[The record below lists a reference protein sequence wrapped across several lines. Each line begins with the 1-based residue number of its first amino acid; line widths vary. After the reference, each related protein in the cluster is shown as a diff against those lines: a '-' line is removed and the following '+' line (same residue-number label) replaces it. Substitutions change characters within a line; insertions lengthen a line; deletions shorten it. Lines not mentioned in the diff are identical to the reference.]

1 MSNTIKDIL
10 AQRGTGRSLIDDLTI
25 QINKLKKARF
35 VLADQYGLPIDIGL
49 GAYYIPEKFCDA
61 QAEYEDL
68 SKKDQKLFREFEAEF
83 EDYFYMTEYGGGV
96 WQPSRNC

>member
-1 MSNTIKDIL
+1 MSETIKDIL
-10 AQRGTGRSLIDDLTI
+10 AQRGTGRSLIDDLTN
-25 QINKLKKARF
+25 QIDKLENARF
-35 VLADQYGLPIDIGL
+35 ALSDQYGLPVDIGL

-68 SKKDQKLFREFEAEF
+68 SQKDQKLFREFEAEF
-83 EDYFYMTEYGGGV
+83 EEYFYMTEYGGGI